1 LPKVWY
7 KQNWI
12 WIGENYE
19 RICLKKKIK
28 NLNLPFGQ
36 VHVGEK
42 NEGKDCTYILGS
54 VASNPALLR

>member
-1 LPKVWY
+1 MKEFAW
-7 KQNWI
+7 
-12 WIGENYE
+12 
-19 RICLKKKIK
+19 KKKKK